1 MKIKILD
8 CKDKSY
14 EGWMITIGD
23 LYDESYKDKYVFVHV
38 EDLEDDDIFVLPI
51 NISGFDGILA
61 EYGKNDG
68 NTFLDIIDD
77 RIIKL
82 IKEQNGFIIID
93 RIAEGHIQQKNYKG
107 LHDEL
112 KRYNVPPNKIILI
125 SSDLNGNVQYDR
137 FCTRNGI
144 ENKMYILEAA
154 HRLEASSYIYN
165 IITTDSNSAFFNPDS
180 YDKSKM
186 DNIHPYPNSFFSV
199 DEMFEMKNSL
209 REKYFLSYNRII
221 REYRLA
227 LVAMIYELGLQ
238 DKGIISLGAPKIN
251 KEYGGTWPNIISD
264 FIEDKKQNEMVSSAL
279 KKIKSL
285 CPIVA
290 DQDILPETVFSSDGE
305 HISIGDWTNFSHQYK
320 RVYFNVVTESCYY
333 DECIYF
339 SEKIFK
345 PIGQLTPF
353 ILMSTP
359 YSLAKLREIGFKT
372 FDGWIDESYDNEEDN
387 DKRFFMIIEVIKNL
401 CGVSREE
408 LHDWYYSLTDI
419 LIHNQKTL
427 RDYQPLQDT
436 LDMKSPDRIRI
447 WNEISEIIS

>member
-23 LYDESYKDKYVFVHV
+23 LYDESCKDKYVFVHM

-51 NISGFDGILA
+51 SIFGFEGILA
-61 EYGKNDG
+61 EYG

-77 RIIKL
+77 RIRKL
-82 IKEQNGFIIID
+82 IKEQNGFIIINW
-93 RIAEGHIQQKNYKG
+93 IAEGHVQQKNYKG

-112 KRYNVPPNKIILI
+112 KRHNVPPNKIILI

-137 FCTRNGI
+137 FCTRNDI

-154 HRLEASSYIYN
+154 HRLEAYSYIYN
-165 IITTDSNSAFFNPDS
+165 YITQPKKVTG
-180 YDKSKM
+180 YDKSKL
-186 DNIHPYPNSFFSV
+186 DNIHPYSNSFFSV

-209 REKYFLSYNRII
+209 REKYFLCYNRII
-221 REYRLA
+221 KEYRLA

-251 KEYGGTWPNIISD
+251 KEYGGYWPIEITD

-279 KKIKSL
+279 KKIKLL

-290 DQDILPETVFSSDGE
+290 DQDILPETVFSSDGDR
-305 HISIGDWTNFSHQYK
+305 ISIGDWTNFSHQYK

-408 LHDWYYSLTDI
+408 LHDWYYSMTDI

>member
-23 LYDESYKDKYVFVHV
+23 LYDESYKDKYVFVHM

-51 NISGFDGILA
+51 SIFGFEGILA
-61 EYGKNDG
+61 EYGENNG

-77 RIIKL
+77 RIRKL
-82 IKEQNGFIIID
+82 IKEQNGFVIINWIP
-93 RIAEGHIQQKNYKG
+93 EGHVQQKNYKD
-107 LHDEL
+107 LHDEF
-112 KRYNVPPNKIILI
+112 KRYNVPPNKIIFL

-137 FCTRNGI
+137 FCTRNDI

-154 HRLEASSYIYN
+154 HRFEASTYLYN
-165 IITTDSNSAFFNPDS
+165 IITNGI
-180 YDKSKM
+180 YDKPKM

-251 KEYGGTWPNIISD
+251 KEYGGNWPNIITD

-285 CPIVA
+285 YPIVA
-290 DQDILPETVFSSDGE
+290 DQDILPETVFSSDGDR
-305 HISIGDWTNFSHQYK
+305 ISIGDWTNFSHQYK

-401 CGVSREE
+401 CGTSREE

>member
-8 CKDKSY
+8 CKNKSY
-14 EGWMITIGD
+14 DGWMITIGD
-23 LYDESYKDKYVFVHV
+23 LYDESYKDKFFLAKE

-51 NISGFDGILA
+51 SIFGFEGIFT
-61 EYGKNDG
+61 EYGENDG
-68 NTFLDIIDD
+68 NTFLDIIND
-77 RIIKL
+77 RIRKL
-82 IKEQNGFIIID
+82 IKEQNGFIIINW
-93 RIAEGHIQQKNYKG
+93 IPEGHVQQKNYKG

-137 FCTRNGI
+137 FCTRNDI

-165 IITTDSNSAFFNPDS
+165 IITTDS
-180 YDKSKM
+180 YDKSKL
-186 DNIHPYPNSFFSV
+186 DNIHPYSNSFFSV

-238 DKGIISLGAPKIN
+238 DKGIISLGAPNIDKR
-251 KEYGGTWPNIISD
+251 YGGVWPTRISD

-285 CPIVA
+285 YPIVA

-401 CGVSREE
+401 CGMSKEE
-408 LHDWYYSLTDI
+408 LHDWYYSMTDI

-447 WNEISEIIS
+447 WNEISEIIDG

>member
-8 CKDKSY
+8 YKNKSY
-14 EGWMITIGD
+14 EGWTITIGD
-23 LYDESYKDKYVFVHV
+23 LYDESYKDKYVFVHM
-38 EDLEDDDIFVLPI
+38 EDLEDDDCFLIPISVAGLKGYLSIF
-51 NISGFDGILA
+51 G
-61 EYGKNDG
+61 ENDG
-68 NTFLDIIDD
+68 KTFLDIFSD
-77 RIIKL
+77 RIKKL
-82 IKEQNGFIIID
+82 VKENNGFILVSWF
-93 RIAEGHIQQKNYKG
+93 AEGHITQQNYKD
-107 LHDEL
+107 LHNEL
-112 KRYNVPPNKIILI
+112 KKHNIPANKIMFLA
-125 SSDLNGNVQYDR
+125 SDMNGNIQYDK
-137 FCTRNGI
+137 FCDRNNI
-144 ENKMYILEAA
+144 KDKIHIFEAS
-154 HRLEASSYIYN
+154 HRLEAYSYIYN
-165 IITTDSNSAFFNPDS
+165 YITQPKKVTG
-180 YDKSKM
+180 YDKSKL
-186 DNIHPYPNSFFSV
+186 DNIHPYSNSFFSV

-227 LVAMIYELGLQ
+227 LVAMIYEMGLQ

-251 KEYGGTWPNIISD
+251 EEYGGTWPTHIGD
-264 FIEDKKQNEMVSSAL
+264 FIKDKKQNEMVSSAL

-339 SEKIFK
+339 SEKTFK

-372 FDGWIDESYDNEEDN
+372 FDGWIDESYDKEEDN

>member
-8 CKDKSY
+8 CKNKSY
-14 EGWMITIGD
+14 EGWTITIGD
-23 LYDESYKDKYVFVHV
+23 LYDESYKDKFFLAKE

-51 NISGFDGILA
+51 SIFGFEGILA
-61 EYGKNDG
+61 EYGKNNG

-77 RIIKL
+77 RIRKL
-82 IKEQNGFIIID
+82 IKEQNGFIIINW
-93 RIAEGHIQQKNYKG
+93 IPEGHVQQKNYKD

-112 KRYNVPPNKIILI
+112 KRYNVPPNKIIFL

-137 FCTRNGI
+137 FCTRNDI

-154 HRLEASSYIYN
+154 HRLEASSYLYN
-165 IITTDSNSAFFNPDS
+165 IITNGI

-227 LVAMIYELGLQ
+227 LVAMIYKMGLQ

-251 KEYGGTWPNIISD
+251 KEYGGNWPNIITD

-285 CPIVA
+285 YPIVA
-290 DQDILPETVFSSDGE
+290 DQDILPETVFSSDGDR
-305 HISIGDWTNFSHQYK
+305 ISIGDWTNFSHQYK

-401 CGVSREE
+401 CGMSKEE
-408 LHDWYYSLTDI
+408 LHDWYYSMTDI

>member
-23 LYDESYKDKYVFVHV
+23 LYEESYKDKYVFVHM

-51 NISGFDGILA
+51 NISGFEGILA

-165 IITTDSNSAFFNPDS
+165 IITTDS

-264 FIEDKKQNEMVSSAL
+264 FIEDKKQNEMVSGAL

-305 HISIGDWTNFSHQYK
+305 QISIGDWTNFSHQYK

-372 FDGWIDESYDNEEDN
+372 FDGWIDESYDKEEDN

-447 WNEISEIIS
+447 WNEISEVMGG

>member
-1 MKIKILD
+1 
-8 CKDKSY
+8 
-14 EGWMITIGD
+14 MITIGD
-23 LYDESYKDKYVFVHV
+23 LYDESYKDKYVFVHM

-77 RIIKL
+77 SIIKL

-112 KRYNVPPNKIILI
+112 KRNNVPPNKIILI

-165 IITTDSNSAFFNPDS
+165 LITTDSNSAFFNPDS

-264 FIEDKKQNEMVSSAL
+264 FIEDKKQNEMVSGAL

-401 CGVSREE
+401 CGTSREE

-447 WNEISEIIS
+447 WNEISEILYG

>member
-8 CKDKSY
+8 CKNKSY
-14 EGWMITIGD
+14 DGWMITIGD
-23 LYDESYKDKYVFVHV
+23 LYDESYKDKFFLAKE
-38 EDLEDDDIFVLPI
+38 EDLNDDDIFVLPI
-51 NISGFDGILA
+51 SIFGFEGILA
-61 EYGKNDG
+61 EYGKNNG

-77 RIIKL
+77 RIRKL
-82 IKEQNGFIIID
+82 IKEQNGFIIINW
-93 RIAEGHIQQKNYKG
+93 IPEGHVQQKNYKD

-112 KRYNVPPNKIILI
+112 KRYNVPPNKIIFL

-137 FCTRNGI
+137 FCTRNDI

-154 HRLEASSYIYN
+154 HRLEASSYLYN
-165 IITTDSNSAFFNPDS
+165 IITNGI

-227 LVAMIYELGLQ
+227 LVAMIYKMGLQ

-285 CPIVA
+285 YPIVA

-401 CGVSREE
+401 CGMSKEE
-408 LHDWYYSLTDI
+408 LHDWYYSMTDI

-447 WNEISEIIS
+447 WNEISEIIDG

>member
-1 MKIKILD
+1 
-8 CKDKSY
+8 
-14 EGWMITIGD
+14 MITIGD
-23 LYDESYKDKYVFVHV
+23 LYDESYKDKYVFVHM

-51 NISGFDGILA
+51 NISGFEGILA

-154 HRLEASSYIYN
+154 HRLEASSYLYN
-165 IITTDSNSAFFNPDS
+165 IITNGI

-264 FIEDKKQNEMVSSAL
+264 FIEDKKQNEMVSGAL

-401 CGVSREE
+401 CGTSREE

>member
-8 CKDKSY
+8 CKNKSY

-23 LYDESYKDKYVFVHV
+23 LYDESYKDKYVFVHM

-51 NISGFDGILA
+51 NISGFEGILA

-154 HRLEASSYIYN
+154 HRLEAFSYLYN
-165 IITTDSNSAFFNPDS
+165 VITYGI

-264 FIEDKKQNEMVSSAL
+264 FIEDKKQNEMVSGAL

-372 FDGWIDESYDNEEDN
+372 FDGWIDESYDKEEDN

-447 WNEISEIIS
+447 WKEISEILYG

>member
-8 CKDKSY
+8 CKNKSY
-14 EGWMITIGD
+14 EGWTITIGD
-23 LYDESYKDKYVFVHV
+23 LYDESYKDKFFLAKE

-51 NISGFDGILA
+51 SIFGFEGILA
-61 EYGKNDG
+61 EYGKNNG

-77 RIIKL
+77 RIRKL
-82 IKEQNGFIIID
+82 IKEQNGFIIINW
-93 RIAEGHIQQKNYKG
+93 IPEGHVQQKNYKD

-112 KRYNVPPNKIILI
+112 KRYNVPPNKIIFL

-137 FCTRNGI
+137 FCTRNDI

-154 HRLEASSYIYN
+154 HRLEASSYLYN
-165 IITTDSNSAFFNPDS
+165 IITNGI

-227 LVAMIYELGLQ
+227 LVAMIYKMGLQ

-285 CPIVA
+285 YPIVA

-401 CGVSREE
+401 CGESREE
-408 LHDWYYSLTDI
+408 LHDWYYSMTDI

>member
-1 MKIKILD
+1 
-8 CKDKSY
+8 
-14 EGWMITIGD
+14 
-23 LYDESYKDKYVFVHV
+23 
-38 EDLEDDDIFVLPI
+38 
-51 NISGFDGILA
+51 
-61 EYGKNDG
+61 
-68 NTFLDIIDD
+68 
-77 RIIKL
+77 
-82 IKEQNGFIIID
+82 
-93 RIAEGHIQQKNYKG
+93 
-107 LHDEL
+107 
-112 KRYNVPPNKIILI
+112 
-125 SSDLNGNVQYDR
+125 
-137 FCTRNGI
+137 
-144 ENKMYILEAA
+144 
-154 HRLEASSYIYN
+154 
-165 IITTDSNSAFFNPDS
+165 
-180 YDKSKM
+180 
-186 DNIHPYPNSFFSV
+186 
-199 DEMFEMKNSL
+199 MFEMKNSL

-251 KEYGGTWPNIISD
+251 KEYGGYWPNKITN

-285 CPIVA
+285 YPIVA
-290 DQDILPETVFSSDGE
+290 DQDILPESVFSSDGE

-401 CGVSREE
+401 CGMSKEE

-447 WNEISEIIS
+447 WNEISEIIDG

>member
-8 CKDKSY
+8 CKNKSY
-14 EGWMITIGD
+14 DGWMITIGD
-23 LYDESYKDKYVFVHV
+23 LYDESYKDKFFLAKE
-38 EDLEDDDIFVLPI
+38 EDLNDDDIFVLPI
-51 NISGFDGILA
+51 SIFGFEGIFT
-61 EYGKNDG
+61 EYGENDG
-68 NTFLDIIDD
+68 NTFLDIIND
-77 RIIKL
+77 RIRKL
-82 IKEQNGFIIID
+82 IKEQNGFIIINW
-93 RIAEGHIQQKNYKG
+93 IPEGHVQQKNYKG

-137 FCTRNGI
+137 FCTRNDI

-154 HRLEASSYIYN
+154 HRLEASSYLYN
-165 IITTDSNSAFFNPDS
+165 IITNGI

-227 LVAMIYELGLQ
+227 LVAMIYKMGLQ

-285 CPIVA
+285 YPIVA
-290 DQDILPETVFSSDGE
+290 YQDILPETVFSSDGE

-401 CGVSREE
+401 CGESREE
-408 LHDWYYSLTDI
+408 LHDWYYSMTDI